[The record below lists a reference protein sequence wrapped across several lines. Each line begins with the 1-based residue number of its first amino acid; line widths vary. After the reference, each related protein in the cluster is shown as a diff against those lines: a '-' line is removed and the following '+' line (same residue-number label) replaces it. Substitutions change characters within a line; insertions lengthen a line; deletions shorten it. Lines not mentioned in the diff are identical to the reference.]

1 MTSHGSPAASRRP
14 LPRWLAGMALATL
27 IAGCATR
34 APQDALPPVAG
45 DPQAHQQRR
54 EAALAAMPAWALEG
68 RVALSNGRD
77 GGSGRIDWSQ
87 DGPATYTVAFSAPV
101 TRQSWR
107 LIGQPGQA
115 RLEGL
120 EGGAREGADA
130 SALLLEATRWQI
142 PVEAL
147 SRWLRGI
154 PADAGTF
161 GTASLQFG
169 EDGRL
174 SRLTQGGWVVDYAD
188 WRTVERAPAEL
199 PHRLNAVQGE
209 AKVRLI
215 VDRWQ

>member
-1 MTSHGSPAASRRP
+1 MTLLDLPTAPRRQSW
-14 LPRWLAGMALATL
+14 RWLVAAGMAAL

-34 APQDALPPVAG
+34 APQSALPPVTG

-87 DGPATYTVAFSAPV
+87 DGPATYTVALSAPV

-107 LIGQPGQA
+107 LIGQPSQV

-120 EGGAREGADA
+120 EGGPREGAEA

-142 PVEAL
+142 PVQAL
-147 SRWLRGI
+147 SSWVRGL
-154 PADAGTF
+154 PAEAGTL
-161 GTASLQFG
+161 GAASLQFG

-174 SRLTQGGWVVDYAD
+174 LRLVQGGWVVDYAD
-188 WRTVERAPAEL
+188 WKPVAGAPAEL